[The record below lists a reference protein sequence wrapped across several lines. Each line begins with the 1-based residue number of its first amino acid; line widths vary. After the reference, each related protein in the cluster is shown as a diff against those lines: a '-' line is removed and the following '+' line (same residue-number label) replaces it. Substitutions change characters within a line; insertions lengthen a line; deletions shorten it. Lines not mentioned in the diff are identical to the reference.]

1 MKKLFIIGALALS
14 MSLTVQPILAQV
26 ATTSEATS
34 TPEQATSSP
43 AIIDTST
50 TTPTT
55 TPPIFVPEPEQLQTT
70 EETATTS
77 SDLLLPLAVPG
88 NSFTI
93 TASSSPSPAGV
104 NQPVTVTTHVTN
116 TGAAYNGA
124 VIDTEIYANNGAG
137 ARVFQNYV
145 ENQNF
150 GAGEAK
156 SFTSQ
161 WTPTQT
167 GTYQIRMGVFGQNWS
182 PQFAWVDNGSI
193 VVGTTSGTTT
203 PPNGTTTPPTDE
215 SRCGRPGT
223 NNFNVCYYQGQN
235 RDVFKL
241 NRTDNQINF
250 NWGQGSPDP
259 LVPNDNFSARWL
271 GLFDFENAEYE
282 FTVTTDD
289 GIKLNVDNETILNKW
304 FDQPETTYKV
314 RKMMN
319 AGQKGVVVEYYEN
332 WGDAVAKVSWQKVG
346 GGTSTPTTTPP
357 TQGDNN
363 VILNQTWQD
372 ASSINQ
378 GQTNTFYVQVRSP
391 NTNNTVLIDLELY
404 NSNGQKVAQEF
415 WDNIFVPKA
424 GTGNF
429 QDVYKLTS
437 PSNLPAG
444 NYYWSAGIFKPG
456 WNGVLNWYHSAQ
468 AFTIGGSQP
477 PQTGDVTLQ
486 NSTLGQA
493 QGNAC
498 RTLTAQLKNNSTS
511 AKNVLVDFELRNA
524 SGALVHQYF
533 VDNYTIAGS
542 ATQNLTNVCNLTLP
556 AGQYKYSVGIF
567 NPGWAGLLHWY
578 DSIQTFN
585 F

>member
-1 MKKLFIIGALALS
+1 
-14 MSLTVQPILAQV
+14 
-26 ATTSEATS
+26 
-34 TPEQATSSP
+34 
-43 AIIDTST
+43 
-50 TTPTT
+50 
-55 TPPIFVPEPEQLQTT
+55 
-70 EETATTS
+70 
-77 SDLLLPLAVPG
+77 
-88 NSFTI
+88 
-93 TASSSPSPAGV
+93 
-104 NQPVTVTTHVTN
+104 
-116 TGAAYNGA
+116 
-124 VIDTEIYANNGAG
+124 ANNGAG
-137 ARVFQNYV
+137 ARVFQNYI

-150 GAGEAK
+150 GAAESK

-167 GTYQIRMGVFGQNWS
+167 GTYQIRMGVFGQSWS

-203 PPNGTTTPPTDE
+203 PPATTTPPTATSTDE
-215 SRCGRPGT
+215 SSCGRPGT

-235 RDVFKL
+235 REVFKL
-241 NRTDNQINF
+241 HRNDNQINF

-259 LVPNDNFSARWL
+259 AVPNDNFSARWL

-289 GIKLNVDNETILNKW
+289 GIRLNVDNQTILDKY

-314 RKMMN
+314 RKMMP
-319 AGQKGVVVEYYEN
+319 AGQRGVIVEYYEN
-332 WGDAVAKVSWQKVG
+332 WGDAVAKVSWQKLA
-346 GGTSTPTTTPP
+346 GTSTPTTTPP

-372 ASSINQ
+372 TSSINQ

-391 NTNNTVLIDLELY
+391 NTNNTVLVDLELY

-456 WNGVLNWYHSAQ
+456 WNGVLNWYHAAQ

-477 PQTGDVTLQ
+477 PQTSDVTLQ

-498 RTLTAQLKNNSTS
+498 PALTAQLHNTS
-511 AKNVLVDFELRNA
+511 SVAKNVLVDFELRNS

-533 VDNYTIAGS
+533 VDNYNVAGN
-542 ATQNLTNVCNLTLP
+542 ATQNLSNVCNLTLP
-556 AGQYKYSVGIF
+556 NGQYTYSVGIF
-567 NPGWAGLLHWY
+567 NPSWQGLLNWY
-578 DSIQTFN
+578 QGEKTFTK
-585 F
+585 